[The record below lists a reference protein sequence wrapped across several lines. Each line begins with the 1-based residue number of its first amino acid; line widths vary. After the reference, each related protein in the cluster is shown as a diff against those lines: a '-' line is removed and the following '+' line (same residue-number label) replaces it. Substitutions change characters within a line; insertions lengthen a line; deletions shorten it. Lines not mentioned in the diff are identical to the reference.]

1 MAITYMQRRRSGIY
15 EFRQMLPRSLA
26 GKPAPTHAREVLA
39 ELINPKTGCFKRE
52 LTVSLRTSDPR
63 EAKRRDLREA
73 ARVGDLFKLADRL
86 VAQGPQ
92 AVPTNPGGLDL
103 EELQANVLAELLG
116 FDELER
122 EEGDERRH
130 MQTAEER
137 SQLEHLTPIRHGNV
151 KGMEEDHFVALGE
164 DIREGAELA
173 KRAFARRNFADFEN
187 TLRVHLR
194 RMGIVRDPAAPWDH
208 EALAAIARAHLKAY
222 DLSHERHEGGD
233 VPTPKPVTSSKGP
246 KLSEAYEKWKA
257 GSPARGSK
265 KPSER
270 TLLEAEYAVRRFREM
285 HGDLRLGAITREKAR
300 EFRDA
305 LARVPARLP
314 QKLRRLPIRELLKA
328 PGIDKLPPPHSATVN
343 KTLTML
349 SAIVSHA
356 EREGLMDVVPG
367 FVNPFGKGLKLAVDE
382 REAESRGPFSE
393 GDLKAIF
400 STGIYTRQERPKGGG
415 GEAACWLPLI
425 ALFTGA
431 RQGEIAQLRVGD
443 LRQDHETG
451 IWFFDIS
458 TEGGRTIKTASSR
471 RKVPLHPELERLGL
485 LRYRQSL
492 LSKGA
497 SPQDPLWPDFK
508 FDARAGRAGPWSKWF
523 NRYLR
528 DKAGVEDGGKVFH
541 SFRHTFKRMARDA
554 GLSEEMHDA
563 LTGHTGAGV
572 GRSYGGGFGLRAL
585 AEAVRRLDVPEVVR
599 NLWGN

>member
-1 MAITYMQRRRSGIY
+1 
-15 EFRQMLPRSLA
+15 MLPRSLA

-63 EAKRRDLREA
+63 EGKRRDLIEA
-73 ARVGDLFKLADRL
+73 ARVGDLIRTAEKL
-86 VAQGPQ
+86 VAQGPSLT
-92 AVPTNPGGLDL
+92 ADTSGMLDL
-103 EELQANVLAELLG
+103 EELHASVLTELLG
-116 FDELER
+116 SDEVER

-130 MQTAEER
+130 LQTAEER
-137 SQLEHLTPIRHGNV
+137 SRSKLLASIRHGNV
-151 KGMEEDHFVALGE
+151 KGMEEDHFIALGE
-164 DIREGAELA
+164 DIREGAKLA
-173 KRAFARRNFADFEN
+173 QRAFARRRFEDFEN
-187 TLRVHLR
+187 TLRVYLLR
-194 RMGIVRDPAAPWDH
+194 KGMRADPSAPWYRD
-208 EALAAIARAHLKAY
+208 ALTEIAQANLKAHA
-222 DLSHERHEGGD
+222 LLKERQDGGD
-233 VPTPKPVTSSKGP
+233 VPTPKAPTSSKGP
-246 KLSEAYEKWKA
+246 RLSEAYEKWKA

-270 TLLEAEYAVRRFREM
+270 TLLEADYAVRRFREM
-285 HGDLRLGAITREKAR
+285 HGDIRLGDITREKAR

-328 PGIDKLPPPHSATVN
+328 AGIDKLPPPHSSTVN

-382 REAESRGPFSE
+382 REAESREPFTA

-400 STGIYTRQERPKGGG
+400 STPVFTSAQRPKGGG
-415 GEAACWLPLI
+415 GEAAYWLPLL

-431 RQGEIAQLRVGD
+431 RQGELAQLRIGD

-471 RKVPLHPELERLGL
+471 RKVPLHPVLEMIGL
-485 LRYRQSL
+485 LHYRQSL

-508 FDARAGRAGPWSKWF
+508 FDSKAGRAGPWSKWF

-528 DKAGVEDGGKVFH
+528 DKAGIADGGKVFH

-563 LTGHTGAGV
+563 LTGHTGGGV
-572 GRSYGGGFGLRAL
+572 GRSYGGGYGLRAL
-585 AEAVRRLDVPEVVR
+585 AEAIGRLEVPEVVR
-599 NLWGN
+599 RLLLGPRSL

>member
-1 MAITYMQRRRSGIY
+1 
-15 EFRQMLPRSLA
+15 MLPRSLA
-26 GKPAPTHAREVLA
+26 GKPAPAHAQEPLA

-52 LTVSLRTSDPR
+52 LTVSLRTSDTR
-63 EAKRRDLREA
+63 EAKRKDLREA
-73 ARVGDLFKLADRL
+73 SRVGDLFKLAERM

-92 AVPTNPGGLDL
+92 AALIDTGSLDL
-103 EELQANVLAELLG
+103 EELQANVLAELLA
-116 FDELER
+116 FDEAER

-130 MQTAEER
+130 LQGAEER
-137 SQLEHLTPIRHGNV
+137 ARSGHLTQIRHGDL
-151 KGMEEDHFVALGE
+151 KGMEEDHFIVLGE
-164 DIREGAELA
+164 DIREGAKLA
-173 KRAFARRNFADFEN
+173 KSAFARRNFTDSEN
-187 TLRVHLR
+187 TLRVHLK
-194 RMGIVRDPAAPWDH
+194 RMGITRDPAAPWDR

-222 DLSHERHEGGD
+222 DMMHERQGGRD
-233 VPTPKPVTSSKGP
+233 IPTPKAVASGKGP

-257 GSPARGSK
+257 GSPARGSR

-270 TLLEAEYAVRRFREM
+270 TLLEADYAVRRFTEM
-285 HGDLRLGAITREKAR
+285 HGDIRLGAVTREKAR

-314 QKLRRLPIRELLKA
+314 KKLRKLPIREILKA
-328 PGIDKLPPPHSATVN
+328 PGIDKLPPPHSATIN

-356 EREGLMDVVPG
+356 EREGLTDVVPS

-382 REAESRGPFSE
+382 RAAESREPFTKA
-393 GDLKAIF
+393 DLTAIF

-415 GEAACWLPLI
+415 GEAAYWLPLI

-431 RQGEIAQLRVGD
+431 RQGELAQLRIGD

-471 RKVPLHPELERLGL
+471 RKVPVHPELERLGL

-492 LSKGA
+492 LDKGA
-497 SPQDPLWPDFK
+497 SLQAPLWPDFK
-508 FDARAGRAGPWSKWF
+508 FDTKAGRAGPWSKWF

-528 DKAGVEDGGKVFH
+528 DKAGVVEGGKVFH

-563 LTGHTGAGV
+563 LTGHTGGGV
-572 GRSYGGGFGLRAL
+572 GRSYGGGFGLKVM
-585 AEAVRRLDVPEVVR
+585 AEALGKLEVPKAVS
-599 NLWGN
+599 GNCETAN

>member
-1 MAITYMQRRRSGIY
+1 
-15 EFRQMLPRSLA
+15 
-26 GKPAPTHAREVLA
+26 LA
-39 ELINPKTGCFKRE
+39 ELINLKTGCFKRE

-63 EAKRRDLREA
+63 EAKRRDLIEA
-73 ARVGDLFKLADRL
+73 TRVGDLFKAAERILAYGPQMETAAPGGIDFEELHASVLADL
-86 VAQGPQ
+86 L
-92 AVPTNPGGLDL
+92 GLD
-103 EELQANVLAELLG
+103 ES
-116 FDELER
+116 ER

-130 MQTAEER
+130 LQTPEER
-137 SQLEHLTPIRHGNV
+137 RAKFNLLTPIRHGNV
-151 KGMEEDHFVALGE
+151 RGMEEDHFIALGE
-164 DIREGAELA
+164 DIEVGAGLA
-173 KRAFARRNFADFEN
+173 RRAFARRRFEDFEN
-187 TLRVHLR
+187 TLRVYLFR
-194 RMGIVRDPAAPWDH
+194 RGMRADPSATWYQDALTVIAQANLEVH
-208 EALAAIARAHLKAY
+208 ELMVEKQG
-222 DLSHERHEGGD
+222 GGD
-233 VPTPKPVTSSKGP
+233 VPTPKPVASSKGP

-270 TLLEAEYAVRRFREM
+270 TLLEADYAVRRFKEM
-285 HGDLRLGAITREKAR
+285 HGDIRLGAVTREKAR

-305 LARVPARLP
+305 LVKVPARLP
-314 QKLRRLPIRELLKA
+314 KKLRQMPIRELLKA
-328 PGIDKLPPPHSATVN
+328 PDIEKLPPPHIGTIN

-382 REAESRGPFSE
+382 RAAETREPFTA

-400 STGIYTRQERPKGGG
+400 STPVFTSGQRPKGGG
-415 GEAACWLPLI
+415 GEAAYWLPLI
-425 ALFTGA
+425 ALLTGA

-443 LRQDHETG
+443 LKQDPETG

-492 LSKGA
+492 LRKGVSA
-497 SPQDPLWPDFK
+497 QDPLWPDFK
-508 FDARAGRAGPWSKWF
+508 FDTKAGRAGPWSKWF

-528 DKAGVEDGGKVFH
+528 DKAGVVDGGKVFH

-563 LTGHTGAGV
+563 LTGHTGGGV
-572 GRSYGGGFGLRAL
+572 GRSYGGGFGLKVL
-585 AEAVRRLDVPEVVR
+585 AEAVWRLEVPAVIGG
-599 NLWGN
+599 LH